1 MRKKKAIIEKAKA
14 GNLTLD
20 DETWCFITSN
30 QVNEVFLYL
39 LKKFSESLEYAGTS
53 SETSNKFY
61 KLLVSYVD
69 ALPENKKIDLL
80 YTGIKEEVMNN

>member
-1 MRKKKAIIEKAKA
+1 LRKKKAIIEKAKA

-69 ALPENKKIDLL
+69 ALPRK
-80 YTGIKEEVMNN
+80 